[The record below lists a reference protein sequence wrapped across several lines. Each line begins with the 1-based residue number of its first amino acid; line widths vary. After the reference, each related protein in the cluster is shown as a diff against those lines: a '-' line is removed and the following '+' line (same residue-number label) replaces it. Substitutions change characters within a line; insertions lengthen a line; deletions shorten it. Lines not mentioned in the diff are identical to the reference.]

1 MNGGEQG
8 FGHRN
13 RRSLVL
19 GGNGRVKA
27 QMRVRL
33 TRYKNLGS

>member
-1 MNGGEQG
+1 MNGVNGDLGTET
-8 FGHRN
+8 
-13 RRSLVL
+13 SLVL

-33 TRYKNLGS
+33 ARYENLGS